1 MPDNVVLGIHST
13 ARQDPNGGSV
23 DNLTAGHTWISVTR
37 GGVTTNYGLWPD
49 DHPRFRDTAE
59 NNPNRTDIRVGLE
72 DGQQPQASR
81 YYQLTPEQATQMEQ
95 RLRENVSWGYTN
107 TCASWATDTVS
118 GITGQRVNG
127 SELGGLTDT
136 PRQTINSIRELERD
150 RPTSLDNPIR
160 PNEIS
165 RSSSFGALETPST
178 DVRYASNA
186 PNTQRDWNKI
196 NEALGNQGLERGQRD
211 NVAAVAYR
219 EFGQQLP
226 QLDRVGVYDNPDHLV
241 GTQNQANGFT
251 NNVSVSISEARD
263 IPVDRT
269 FAQMAVEQQ
278 QQRQQAPVHTLEA
291 PTVSSPRMA

>member
-1 MPDNVVLGIHST
+1 L
-13 ARQDPNGGSV
+13 
-23 DNLTAGHTWISVTR
+23 
-37 GGVTTNYGLWPD
+37 
-49 DHPRFRDTAE
+49 
-59 NNPNRTDIRVGLE
+59 
-72 DGQQPQASR
+72 
-81 YYQLTPEQATQMEQ
+81 EQ

-178 DVRYASNA
+178 DVRYASNT
-186 PNTQRDWNKI
+186 PNAQRDWSAI

-219 EFGQQLP
+219 EFNQQLP
-226 QLDRVGVYDNPDHLV
+226 QLDRVGVYNNPDRLV
-241 GTQNQANGFT
+241 GTQDQANGFT
-251 NNVSVSISEARD
+251 NNVSVSISAARD

-278 QQRQQAPVHTLEA
+278 QQRQQAPVQTLEA